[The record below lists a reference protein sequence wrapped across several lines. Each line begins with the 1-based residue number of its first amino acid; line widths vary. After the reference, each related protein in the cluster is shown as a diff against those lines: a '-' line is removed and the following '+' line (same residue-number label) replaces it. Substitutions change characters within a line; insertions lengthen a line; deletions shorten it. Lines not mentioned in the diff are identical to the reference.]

1 MKMLHI
7 STTGFVILV
16 SRVSRRSAKLWIT
29 TKFSREFLFRF
40 AATFFCREL
49 SCSRIQSHPN
59 RSRRFWEQKKV
70 TDRLKFWCKKKSSFT
85 IKFLRS
91 IVSQW
96 RIKTG
101 AVLVIC
107 LCYSRKSTLMVLVDC
122 CLIQVIDTPFQV
134 TRFLKTI
141 SKPLP
146 KSP

>member
-1 MKMLHI
+1 MLHI

-16 SRVSRRSAKLWIT
+16 PRVSRRSAKLWIT

-40 AATFFCREL
+40 AATFFFGNSL
-49 SCSRIQSHPN
+49 VVAFKAIQTGRDDFGN
-59 RSRRFWEQKKV
+59 KKKV

-107 LCYSRKSTLMVLVDC
+107 SWCSRKSTLMVLVDC
-122 CLIQVIDTPFQV
+122 CLIQVIDTSFQV